1 MAVTSRLLSIHIIKT
16 MRTTRNPSS
25 HAALISL
32 EAAAASARGGF
43 ACMFSTS
50 DEYETALITQR
61 RAQGRYHR
69 PSPWPTVMFV
79 GCALIVAGTALLL
92 N

>member
-1 MAVTSRLLSIHIIKT
+1 MD
-16 MRTTRNPSS
+16 TTRHQSS
-25 HAALISL
+25 QAALTSL

-50 DEYETALITQR
+50 DEYETALITER
-61 RAQGRYHR
+61 RAQGRYDR
-69 PSPWPTVMFV
+69 RQSPWPAVMFV
-79 GCALIVAGTALLL
+79 GCTLMVVGTILLL

>member
-1 MAVTSRLLSIHIIKT
+1 MNTPRSPRSR
-16 MRTTRNPSS
+16 
-25 HAALISL
+25 AALASL
-32 EAAAASARGGF
+32 EAAATLARSGF

-61 RAQGRYHR
+61 RAQGRYDQSASR
-69 PSPWPTVMFV
+69 WPAVMFV
-79 GCALIVAGTALLL
+79 GCALMVAGTVLLL

>member
-1 MAVTSRLLSIHIIKT
+1 MN
-16 MRTTRNPSS
+16 TTRSQS
-25 HAALISL
+25 AQAALMSL

-50 DEYETALITQR
+50 DEYETALITER
-61 RAQGRYHR
+61 RAQGRYDQPR
-69 PSPWPTVMFV
+69 SRWPLVMFA
-79 GCALIVAGTALLL
+79 GCALMMAAIVLLL